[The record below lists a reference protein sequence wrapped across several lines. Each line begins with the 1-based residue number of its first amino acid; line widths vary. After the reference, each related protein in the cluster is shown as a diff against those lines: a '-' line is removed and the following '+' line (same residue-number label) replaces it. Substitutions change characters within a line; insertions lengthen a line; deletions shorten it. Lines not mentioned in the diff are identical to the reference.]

1 MMHRR
6 VVFNILLVVGLL
18 VAISGI
24 SYADAS
30 RQGVNRPEYV
40 EGEILVKFKE
50 GASTDQI
57 QAAIDGFKTEAIRHF
72 AFIDVYH
79 LKLPANLSVEE
90 ALQAFQKE
98 SLVEYA
104 VPNSLRYL
112 DVTVPN
118 DPDVED
124 MWGLHNAGQTGGTPD
139 ADIDAP
145 EAWDITTGSSDV
157 VIAVIDS
164 GADLDH
170 EDLAANIWTNPGEI
184 PGNGIDDDGNGYIDD
199 VHGWDFSSGDNDPSP
214 AGAVCGGHGTHV
226 AGTIGAVGNNGTGVV
241 GVNWNVKVMPLKAFK
256 PVFIFC
262 TAEDADLIAAI
273 EYHTMM
279 GVRISSNSWG
289 GSGPTAA
296 MRDAIRAS
304 NSVFVAAAGNEN
316 NDNDANP
323 HYPSSYQLCDIIAV
337 AATDDNDKR
346 ASFSNYGLTSVDL
359 GAPGVD
365 ILSTLPGD
373 TYGEFDGTSMA
384 TPHVAGVA
392 GLLLAQ
398 DPNLTNNEVIWRILN
413 GVDDVGLPV
422 LTGGRLNAYKA
433 LQFGLTTPAV
443 TVEVTPLGPTNVSP
457 GDIVSC
463 RIGVTNNEV
472 VPVDATVVLY
482 VRLDDGRYRTVGGPV
497 TVPLDP
503 GETISRDMSGRLPGG
518 LAPGTAFRIFGQAE
532 TAASFDEDWVGYTV
546 VP

>member
-1 MMHRR
+1 
-6 VVFNILLVVGLL
+6 VIFNILLVVGLL
-18 VAISGI
+18 VGISGI
-24 SYADAS
+24 SYAGAS
-30 RQGVNRPEYV
+30 RQEANRPEYI

-50 GASTDQI
+50 GASADQI
-57 QAAIDGFKTEAIRHF
+57 QAAIDGFKTKAIRHF
-72 AFIDVYH
+72 AFIGVYH
-79 LKLPANLSVEE
+79 LRLPASLSVAE
-90 ALQAFQKE
+90 ALQAFQQE
-98 SLVEYA
+98 SLIEYVE
-104 VPNSLRYL
+104 PNGLRYL

-118 DPDVED
+118 DPDLGD
-124 MWGLHNAGQTGGTPD
+124 MWGLHNTGQTGGTPD

-145 EAWDITTGSSDV
+145 EAWDITTGSSNV

-184 PGNGIDDDGNGYIDD
+184 PGNGIDDDSNGYIDD

-214 AGAVCGGHGTHV
+214 VGGACAGHGTHT

-241 GVNWNVKVMPLKAFK
+241 GVNWNVKIMPLKAFK
-256 PVFIFC
+256 PFLGIFC
-262 TAEDADLIAAI
+262 SAEDADLIAAI

-289 GSGPTAA
+289 GSSPTAA
-296 MRDAIRAS
+296 MENAIRAS

-323 HYPSSYQLCDIIAV
+323 HYPSNYSLSNIVAV
-337 AATDDNDKR
+337 AATTHTDDR

-359 GAPGVD
+359 GAPGDD

-373 TYGEFDGTSMA
+373 TYGQFDGTSMA
-384 TPHVAGVA
+384 TPHVSGVA

-398 DPNLTNNEVIWRILN
+398 EPNLTNSEIKWRILN
-413 GVDDVGLPV
+413 GVDDIGLPV
-422 LTGGRLNAYKA
+422 LTGGRLNAYEA
-433 LQFGLTTPAV
+433 LQFGLTTPEV
-443 TVEVTPLGPTNVSP
+443 TVEVTPVGPTNVSP
-457 GDIVSC
+457 GDTFSC
-463 RIGVTNNEV
+463 RISVTNNTAASV
-472 VPVDATVVLY
+472 SATVKVY
-482 VRLDDGRYRTVGGPV
+482 VRLDDGREFTLAGPV
-497 TVPLDP
+497 TLSLGPSGTV
-503 GETISRDMSGRLPGG
+503 SRDLSRQVPGSV
-518 LAPGTAFRIFGQAE
+518 APGTTFRVFGQAE

>member
-1 MMHRR
+1 
-6 VVFNILLVVGLL
+6 VIFNILLVVGLL
-18 VAISGI
+18 VGISGI
-24 SYADAS
+24 SYAGAS
-30 RQGVNRPEYV
+30 RQEANRPEYV

-50 GASTDQI
+50 GASADQI
-57 QAAIDGFKTEAIRHF
+57 QAAIDGFKTKAIRHF
-72 AFIDVYH
+72 AFIGVYH
-79 LKLPANLSVEE
+79 LRLPASLSVAE
-90 ALQAFQKE
+90 ALQAFQQE
-98 SLVEYA
+98 SLIEYVE
-104 VPNSLRYL
+104 PNGLRYL

-118 DPDVED
+118 DPDLGD
-124 MWGLHNAGQTGGTPD
+124 MWGLHNTGQTGGTPD

-145 EAWDITTGSSDV
+145 EAWDITTGSSNV

-184 PGNGIDDDGNGYIDD
+184 PGNGIDDDSNGYIDD

-214 AGAVCGGHGTHV
+214 VGGACAGHGTHT

-241 GVNWNVKVMPLKAFK
+241 GVNWNVKIMPLKAFK
-256 PVFIFC
+256 PFLGIFC
-262 TAEDADLIAAI
+262 SAEDADLIAAI

-289 GSGPTAA
+289 GSSPTAA
-296 MRDAIRAS
+296 MENAIRAS

-323 HYPSSYQLCDIIAV
+323 HYPSNYSLSNIVAV
-337 AATDDNDKR
+337 AATTHTDDR

-359 GAPGVD
+359 GAPGDD

-373 TYGEFDGTSMA
+373 TYGQFDGTSMA
-384 TPHVAGVA
+384 TPHVSGVA

-398 DPNLTNNEVIWRILN
+398 EPNLTNSEIKWRILN
-413 GVDDVGLPV
+413 GVDDIGLPV
-422 LTGGRLNAYKA
+422 LTGGRLNAYEA
-433 LQFGLTTPAV
+433 LQFGLTTPEV
-443 TVEVTPLGPTNVSP
+443 TVEVTPVGPTNVSP
-457 GDIVSC
+457 GDTFSC
-463 RIGVTNNEV
+463 RISVTNNTAASV
-472 VPVDATVVLY
+472 SATVKVY
-482 VRLDDGRYRTVGGPV
+482 VRLDDGREFTLAGPV
-497 TVPLDP
+497 TLSLGPSGTV
-503 GETISRDMSGRLPGG
+503 SRDLSRQVPGSV
-518 LAPGTAFRIFGQAE
+518 APGTTFRVFGQAE